1 MKQTENQLAKT
12 IINTCFNI
20 HVDLG
25 PGLFESVYEEVLC
38 YELKEKGLSISR
50 QQGIPLNWKNNNMGI
65 GFKADIIV
73 ENKVLIEL
81 KSVDAIGLVHRKQ
94 VLTYLKLSGLKL
106 GLLINFNEDLIKNG
120 IYRIVNNL

>member
-1 MKQTENQLAKT
+1 MQLIKQTENQLAKT

-38 YELKEKGLSISR
+38 YELKEKGLSIVK
-50 QQGIPLNWKNNNMGI
+50 QQGIPLNWKNKNMGI

-81 KSVDAIGLVHRKQ
+81 KSVDVIGLVH
-94 VLTYLKLSGLKL
+94 
-106 GLLINFNEDLIKNG
+106 
-120 IYRIVNNL
+120 